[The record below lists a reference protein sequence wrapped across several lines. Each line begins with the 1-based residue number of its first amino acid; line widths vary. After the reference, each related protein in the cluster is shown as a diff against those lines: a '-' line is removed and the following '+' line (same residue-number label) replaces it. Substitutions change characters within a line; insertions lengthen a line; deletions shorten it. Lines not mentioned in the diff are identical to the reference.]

1 MTRLVMRPSSAVL
14 KGLHWQKT
22 LGTDLQKAKKEGKR
36 KGWSEREGARVNG
49 FFTSTLLTGETISFP
64 PLLLGADL
72 IEGIWSNNIA
82 LDSCLQKSLPG
93 TEEIMS
99 VILHPMRNVI
109 ILLCGL
115 ELGCEILLNWRQ
127 RRMECYFS
135 IGNTILK
142 EWPAFKTKLLPLL
155 KIRKLGQK
163 GNTLPQSMEHS
174 PFLSFFFTFSTSL
187 PRRTSLF
194 SQFPSSLSLLCF
206 LFGSP
211 HQFTFERWPK
221 KTPKYE
227 HGFLLFLWYNKGLNL
242 RPLSN
247 VQLLFVPQPRHT
259 RNSTV

>member
-1 MTRLVMRPSSAVL
+1 MARLVMRPSSAVL

-36 KGWSEREGARVNG
+36 KGWSEREGARVNSLY
-49 FFTSTLLTGETISFP
+49 TSMLLIGETISFP
-64 PLLLGADL
+64 SLLLGADL
-72 IEGIWSNNIA
+72 IEGIGSTNIA

-115 ELGCEILLNWRQ
+115 EPGCEILLNWRQ

-155 KIRKLGQK
+155 KIRKLGRK
-163 GNTLPQSMEHS
+163 GNTLPQSMKHS
-174 PFLSFFFTFSTSL
+174 PFLSFFFTVSTSL
-187 PRRTSLF
+187 PRRPSLY
-194 SQFPSSLSLLCF
+194 SQFPSFFPCFVFCLAALISLPLKDGLKRLQNMNMVPSFSLV
-206 LFGSP
+206 
-211 HQFTFERWPK
+211 K
-221 KTPKYE
+221 
-227 HGFLLFLWYNKGLNL
+227 
-242 RPLSN
+242 
-247 VQLLFVPQPRHT
+247 
-259 RNSTV
+259 